1 MWKGRPRMPEVLA
14 KTGSPTLGGLK
25 ERAEAE
31 ACHSCPKFGLLSPRR
46 GTYRMKALSLL
57 LLPVLG
63 LLVCGKLL
71 CPMDKAISEKI
82 QELTSSLIPEAIRNI
97 GLDCQSVTSRG
108 HLVTCPSGFTVTGCT
123 CGSACGSWDVRAET
137 TCHCQCAGMDWTGA
151 RCCRLRAE

>member
-1 MWKGRPRMPEVLA
+1 PRMWEGRPRMPGVLA

-82 QELTSSLIPEAIRNI
+82 QEVTSSLIPEAIRNI
-97 GLDCQSVTSRG
+97 GLDCRSVTSRG
-108 HLVTCPSGFTVTGCT
+108 DLATCPSGEHRTRCP
-123 CGSACGSWDVRAET
+123 GSQFCSQYPITPSPTSSLYLSRT
-137 TCHCQCAGMDWTGA
+137 TESQPLLLQCP
-151 RCCRLRAE
+151 